1 MEQNRPKYPIKVLFN
16 TSLIFDILIKKNR
29 AVSINELSEVLNIY
43 PSSIH
48 RILDTLNYLGYIEK
62 KLDSDTYQIG
72 LRAIELG
79 MVKLNQIDLIKEVTP
94 HFEALSKEFNE
105 NAYLGVLFEGEVTY
119 EAKKEA
125 PRKIRLI
132 THVGTRAPVHSTAL
146 GKVLIAGLSKKER
159 KKIIGNKS
167 LQYLTKNTITNK
179 KVLENEIEKIQK
191 LGYAIDNEENE
202 NEIKCIA
209 APIKDNNGKVVAAI
223 SISGPSYRFNTAKQ
237 KIMIKAVIDTAKQ
250 ISSRLGF
257 KNTLIKGEM

>member
-1 MEQNRPKYPIKVLFN
+1 MMKKKKPKYPIKVLLN
-16 TSLIFDILIKKNR
+16 TFLIFDILIKKNQP
-29 AVSINELSEVLNIY
+29 VSIHQLSELLNIY

-79 MVKLNQIDLIKEVTP
+79 MVKLNQIDLIKEATP
-94 HFEALSKEFNE
+94 YFEALSKELNE
-105 NAYLGVLFEGEVTY
+105 NVYVAVLFEGEVMY

-125 PRKIRLI
+125 PRKISLI
-132 THVGTRAPVHSTAL
+132 THVGTRAPVHSSAL
-146 GKVLIAGLSKKER
+146 GKVLIADLSKKER
-159 KKIIGNKS
+159 KIFIGNKS
-167 LQYLTKNTITNK
+167 LQRLTKNTIINK
-179 KVLENEIEKIQK
+179 KVLENEIEKVQK
-191 LGYAIDNEENE
+191 LGYATDDEENE

-223 SISGPSYRFNTAKQ
+223 SISGPSYRFTLDKQKSMIKTVIETAK
-237 KIMIKAVIDTAKQ
+237 K

-257 KNTLIKGEM
+257 KNTLI

>member
-1 MEQNRPKYPIKVLFN
+1 MEKNRPKYPIKVLLN
-16 TSLIFDILIKKNR
+16 TFLIFDVLIRKNQP
-29 AVSINELSEVLNIY
+29 VSIHELTEVLNIY

-72 LRAIELG
+72 LKATELG
-79 MVKLNQIDLIKEVTP
+79 MVRLNQISLIKEAMP
-94 HFEALSKEFNE
+94 YIEALSKEFNE
-105 NAYLGVLFEGEVTY
+105 NVYLGVLFEGEVMF

-125 PRKIRLI
+125 PRKISLI

-167 LQYLTKNTITNK
+167 LRRLTKNTIINK

-191 LGYAIDNEENE
+191 IGYAIDDEENE
-202 NEIKCIA
+202 NEIKCVA

-223 SISGPSYRFNTAKQ
+223 SISGPSYRFNTAQQ
-237 KIMIKAVIDTAKQ
+237 KIMIKAVIETAKQ

-257 KNTLIKGEM
+257 KNALITGGV

>member
-1 MEQNRPKYPIKVLFN
+1 MKQNRPKYPIKTLLN
-16 TSLIFDILIKKNR
+16 TFLIFDILIKKNR
-29 AVSINELSEVLNIY
+29 PVSIHELGEELNIY

-48 RILDTLNYLGYIEK
+48 RILDTLNHLGYIEK

-79 MVKLNQIDLIKEVTP
+79 MVKLNQIDLIKEATP
-94 HFEALSKEFNE
+94 YFEVLSKEFNE
-105 NAYLGVLFEGEVTY
+105 NIYLGVLFEGEVMY

-125 PRKIRLI
+125 LRKISLI

-146 GKVLIAGLSKKER
+146 GKVLIADLSKKER

-167 LQYLTKNTITNK
+167 LQRLTKNTIINK

-191 LGYAIDNEENE
+191 LGYATDDEENE

-223 SISGPSYRFNTAKQ
+223 SISGPSYRFNTAQQ
-237 KIMIKAVIDTAKQ
+237 KIMIKAVIETAKQ